1 MKEYDRVKL
10 TVEKEKYTIDG
21 AHKGMVGWI
30 CDPRNINGQWLVC
43 FDECDLPQFPTIP
56 VNEKDLEVVWE
67 SHERQVGD
75 KMILLAETYTG
86 QGFGKGLKGVLS
98 EKLPNNKWLVRF
110 KKQDGL
116 TVDSDLVVNGN
127 DFILE

>member
-56 VNEKDLEVVWE
+56 VKEKDLEVVWE
-67 SHERQVGD
+67 SHERQAGD
-75 KMILLAETYTG
+75 KMILLAETYAEH
-86 QGFGKGLKGVLS
+86 GFGKGLKGILC
-98 EKLPNNKWLVRF
+98 EKLPNNKWLVHF
-110 KKQDGL
+110 YKQDGL